1 MKLQIPLYKV
11 AWTKEDVRAVTQVI
25 RRGMYWTGGQ
35 ENTQLEAEVSR
46 YLDRRH
52 GLAFN
57 SGTSA
62 LTALLLAYD
71 IGPGDEVIVPA
82 FTYPATVDA
91 VRFAG
96 ATPVFADIEEETY
109 GLDIDDVERRITD
122 KTKAVIAVHIYGLPC
137 NIVELR
143 DLVDRHGLLLIEDAA
158 EALGAES
165 LGVKCGS
172 YGDGAILSFA
182 GNKIVTTGEGGMA
195 LTDSHDIKE
204 RLVEIRK
211 RHSWHLSTI
220 QSALGLTQFK
230 KLDKLLAKRRQN
242 AHYLSNKMYRLH
254 SIGKIR
260 LPYIPE
266 GSTHS
271 YQFYTIRVE
280 SGRDALK
287 GYLEEKGID
296 TKVYFPAMHPLPIA
310 EKVASQVLT
319 LPMYSG
325 LKTEEMDYIAE
336 AVREFVEV

>member
-11 AWTKEDVRAVTQVI
+11 AWTKEDVRAVTQII
-25 RRGMYWTGGQ
+25 RRGMYWTGGK
-35 ENTQLEAEVSR
+35 ENIQLEEAVSR

-82 FTYPATVDA
+82 FTYPATVDS

-109 GLDIDDVERRITD
+109 GLDVDDVERRITD

-195 LTDSHDIKE
+195 LTDSLDIKKK
-204 RLVEIRK
+204 LVEIRK
-211 RHSWHLSTI
+211 ERNWCLSTI
-220 QSALGLTQFK
+220 QAALGLTQFN
-230 KLDKLLAKRRQN
+230 KLDKFLAKRRQN
-242 AHYLSNKMYRLH
+242 AYYLSKKMYPLH
-254 SIGKIR
+254 SIDKIR
-260 LPYIPE
+260 LPHLPD

-271 YQFYTIRVE
+271 YQFYTIRIPE
-280 SGRDALK
+280 GRDLLK
-287 GYLEEKGID
+287 EHLEKKGIA
-296 TKVYFPAMHPLPIA
+296 TKIYFPALHLLPVA

-336 AVREFVEV
+336 TVREFVEV